1 MLDQFWDPSTLE
13 SVQKRNTKIVKG
25 LKHLTYEGRLRE
37 LGLLSREKRKLRG
50 ILSVS
55 INT

>member
-1 MLDQFWDPSTLE
+1 MELLE
-13 SVQKRNTKIVKG
+13 SVQRKTTKMGKG
-25 LKHLTYEGRLRE
+25 LKHLTYKGRLRE
-37 LGLLSREKRKLRG
+37 LGVLILEKRKLRG